1 MAESAV
7 VYGLS
12 TEGYQIASSLVAN
25 KVPTI
30 IIDENLQQAIE
41 FTQGTAK
48 SYKSAREL
56 VEEEPLLGIRSMEES
71 IANAN
76 AIFFAPKIRKYDD
89 SAKSEISSRL
99 ISISKNI
106 SKDSMLFYHLP
117 LGVGGNAENFEVIER
132 ASGLKPD
139 EDFTYVFAP
148 LSPRTSAAVS
158 VGSNSLKE
166 PRKVIATMKSAGI
179 KSSYILPITL
189 SELHFSKETIMRYSP
204 ASSELEAARAV
215 DDAEQRKELSKT
227 FKNIDV
233 YLDDLADG
241 LFDLRVISNSLET
254 GEPLLYL
261 VSGAHRAIEGYVR
274 YLTDEL
280 KDFMKR
286 KALKASKTSISISW
300 ILDKFEIRGEKLR
313 VYDLLIERLS
323 DYVGDVISPPSY
335 EKGSGA
341 VQLPILSNEKTNLM
355 VACSKED
362 FTSLEK
368 ASKNYRNLS
377 VLILRA
383 NLACESN

>member
-12 TEGYQIASSLVAN
+12 TEGYQIASSLVTN

-56 VEEEPLLGIRSMEES
+56 VEEEPLLGIKSMEES

-76 AIFFAPKIRKYDD
+76 AIFFAPKIRKFDD

-106 SKDSMLFYHLP
+106 SKGSMLFYHLP
-117 LGVGGNAENFEVIER
+117 LGVGGNSENFEVIER

-148 LSPRTSAAVS
+148 LSPRTSSAVS
-158 VGSNSLKE
+158 AGSNSLKE
-166 PRKVIATMKSAGI
+166 PKKVIAMMKNAGI
-179 KSSYILPITL
+179 KSPHILPIVL
-189 SELHFSKETIMRYSP
+189 SELHFSKETIMKYSP
-204 ASSELEAARAV
+204 ASSELEVARAV
-215 DDAEQRKELSKT
+215 ADVEERKELAKT
-227 FKNIDV
+227 LKNNDV

-280 KDFMKR
+280 KDLMKR
-286 KALKASKTSISISW
+286 KTLKASKTSISISW

-313 VYDLLIERLS
+313 IYDLLIERLS

-335 EKGSGA
+335 EKGSG
-341 VQLPILSNEKTNLM
+341 VIQLPILSDEKTNLV

-362 FTSLEK
+362 FVSLEK
-368 ASKNYRNLS
+368 ASKNYRNQS
-377 VLILRA
+377 VLMLRA
-383 NLACESN
+383 NLVCESN